1 MCSCIPSLRGSG
13 AQRANNDSLLQRCR
27 HWLRPHL
34 QDLRPF
40 GRRNPQ
46 SSTQEM
52 VQELAHGSYGSI
64 SLDRGQVQQTTD
76 LARGWTEGR
85 RGESLGQRNEACR
98 MRALQAG
105 LLERL
110 PPSIGP
116 ALAPRNMA
124 NVTTI
129 VFDCAAV
136 LTSHGVL
143 DHLLATMRLAS
154 LRVIWP
160 GSHLGGPAYL
170 PQVQLQHLG
179 PRRAELEAP
188 VPELLPAL
196 EPEQGPAPGPEA
208 APAVVPPS
216 APELEAASPPA
227 ASPPAASPPSASP
240 GPERAP
246 SASAPVPASELEQ
259 DAPLTF
265 GRSLPPAAE
274 VTAEASAELREER
287 PKLLDFPPK
296 LVAEQLTRMDA
307 ELFKKV
313 EPRHCLGF
321 VWCQRPNG
329 SKEYLA
335 PTVRATINQF
345 LHVSGCVIT
354 TCLGDLSMTAQDRA
368 RVVELWI
375 QVAKECRVLGNYA
388 SLRAI
393 VSALQSPSISRLQ
406 KTWGRV
412 ARKSSR
418 KLKRFIK
425 DQWVSRR
432 QLVKEATSMLTSLE
446 TGPTG
451 AQKGLIPFLGTFL
464 NYLLLLDTNM
474 EDYLEGNEI
483 NFEKRSEVSSCGLPV
498 RRVGLWQSETPP
510 GKTFSGPMPWAL
522 LFLGEFGT
530 QSWERRPIGAWG
542 KGLAPRT
549 PSCRRS
555 YFKPTVRTS
564 KSCTELEGRRVPMW
578 AKTPDQL
585 LDPLLT
591 CLSPQHGPPPRP
603 RLHHVLSPRN
613 SKSLSRSSC
622 SRRQSIFTTL
632 RLRSDLGPGSRP
644 WSPSARMRATACPAT
659 WSPHRRGPARCAGFS
674 CPRRTARLSAQ
685 GSSPDP

>member
-170 PQVQLQHLG
+170 PQVQLQHQG

-483 NFEKRSEVSSCGLPV
+483 NFEKRSEEFKVTE
-498 RRVGLWQSETPP
+498 QI
-510 GKTFSGPMPWAL
+510 FL
-522 LFLGEFGT
+522 LQEAVHLYHIEAE
-530 QSWERRPIGAWG
+530 ERFGAWFEAMEPLSEDESYSLSCHLEPPQERAG
-542 KGLAPRT
+542 KMRRFFLPKKNRASLSSGLVTRPLTQNPATVADPGPSNSSSAACSSAAGTRLGNTRGPRPAP
-549 PSCRRS
+549 PM
-555 YFKPTVRTS
+555 
-564 KSCTELEGRRVPMW
+564 LMGRR
-578 AKTPDQL
+578 T
-585 LDPLLT
+585 
-591 CLSPQHGPPPRP
+591 
-603 RLHHVLSPRN
+603 
-613 SKSLSRSSC
+613 
-622 SRRQSIFTTL
+622 F
-632 RLRSDLGPGSRP
+632 
-644 WSPSARMRATACPAT
+644 
-659 WSPHRRGPARCAGFS
+659 
-674 CPRRTARLSAQ
+674 
-685 GSSPDP
+685 

>member
-13 AQRANNDSLLQRCR
+13 AQKANNDSLFHRCR

-116 ALAPRNMA
+116 ALAPRNVA

-129 VFDCAAV
+129 MFDCAAV

-208 APAVVPPS
+208 APAVVPPPS
-216 APELEAASPPA
+216 APRSWRQPHHQQPHLQQLLTSIGL
-227 ASPPAASPPSASP
+227 S
-240 GPERAP
+240 RAG
-246 SASAPVPASELEQ
+246 ASAISFSP
-259 DAPLTF
+259 T
-265 GRSLPPAAE
+265 AE

-307 ELFKKV
+307 VPELQLTSAS
-313 EPRHCLGF
+313 CLGLRGPADSELGF
-321 VWCQRPNG
+321 FF
-329 SKEYLA
+329 
-335 PTVRATINQF
+335 F

-446 TGPTG
+446 TGPIG

-483 NFEKRSEVSSCGLPV
+483 NYEKRSEEFKVTQQIFLLQEAVHLYHIEAEERFGAWFEAMEPL
-498 RRVGLWQSETPP
+498 SEDESHQTPDAEP
-510 GKTFSGPMPWAL
+510 SNSGRSRSFQQLECSLLFSGGDTA
-522 LFLGEFGT
+522 
-530 QSWERRPIGAWG
+530 G
-542 KGLAPRT
+542 KHAG
-549 PSCRRS
+549 
-555 YFKPTVRTS
+555 
-564 KSCTELEGRRVPMW
+564 
-578 AKTPDQL
+578 
-585 LDPLLT
+585 
-591 CLSPQHGPPPRP
+591 PQ
-603 RLHHVLSPRN
+603 
-613 SKSLSRSSC
+613 
-622 SRRQSIFTTL
+622 
-632 RLRSDLGPGSRP
+632 
-644 WSPSARMRATACPAT
+644 A
-659 WSPHRRGPARCAGFS
+659 
-674 CPRRTARLSAQ
+674 
-685 GSSPDP
+685 GSSHADGEKNILS

>member
-1 MCSCIPSLRGSG
+1 MVGTWLDPMQDFWEPTPFPSFR
-13 AQRANNDSLLQRCR
+13 
-27 HWLRPHL
+27 
-34 QDLRPF
+34 
-40 GRRNPQ
+40 
-46 SSTQEM
+46 
-52 VQELAHGSYGSI
+52 
-64 SLDRGQVQQTTD
+64 
-76 LARGWTEGR
+76 
-85 RGESLGQRNEACR
+85 
-98 MRALQAG
+98 
-105 LLERL
+105 
-110 PPSIGP
+110 
-116 ALAPRNMA
+116 
-124 NVTTI
+124 
-129 VFDCAAV
+129 
-136 LTSHGVL
+136 
-143 DHLLATMRLAS
+143 MRLAS

-329 SKEYLA
+329 SQEYLA
-335 PTVRATINQF
+335 PTVGATINQF

-446 TGPTG
+446 TGPIG
-451 AQKGLIPFLGTFL
+451 AQKGLVPFLGTFL

-483 NFEKRSEVSSCGLPV
+483 NYKKRSEEELFQANCENEQVLHGIGGKEGSHEFKVTQQIFLLQEAVHLYHIEAEERFGAWFQAMEPLSEDESYSLSCHLEPPQERAGKMRRFFLPKKNHASLSSGLVTRPLTQNPATV
-498 RRVGLWQSETPP
+498 ADPSP
-510 GKTFSGPMPWAL
+510 SNSSSAACSSAA
-522 LFLGEFGT
+522 GT
-530 QSWERRPIGAWG
+530 QLGNTRGPRP
-542 KGLAPRT
+542 AP
-549 PSCRRS
+549 PM
-555 YFKPTVRTS
+555 
-564 KSCTELEGRRVPMW
+564 LMGRR
-578 AKTPDQL
+578 T
-585 LDPLLT
+585 
-591 CLSPQHGPPPRP
+591 
-603 RLHHVLSPRN
+603 
-613 SKSLSRSSC
+613 
-622 SRRQSIFTTL
+622 F
-632 RLRSDLGPGSRP
+632 
-644 WSPSARMRATACPAT
+644 
-659 WSPHRRGPARCAGFS
+659 
-674 CPRRTARLSAQ
+674 
-685 GSSPDP
+685 